1 MVQTAIPFN
10 HNRPSPMTKTTF
22 QNKLKQLQRQHEQ
35 LVQRRN
41 RPQKNGNG
49 IFDRYEFPVLTA
61 EHTPLFWRYD
71 LNPATNPHLMTR
83 LGINCV
89 FNVGAMEW
97 NGNIVLMARTEG
109 WDRKSFFAVAESKT
123 GVDGFRFWD
132 YPVRM
137 PELEDK
143 ETNLYDMR
151 LVRHEDGWIYG
162 LFCAERHDDSNPGDL
177 SAAIARCGIARTKD
191 LVQWERLPDLKT
203 NSLHQRNCVL
213 HPEFVKGKY
222 AFYTRPMADFAA
234 TGSGDGIGWGLCD
247 DIENAAIGKE
257 QIIDPRFYHM
267 IKEGKNGLGPAPI
280 KTKKGWLHLAHGVRN
295 TAAGMRYV
303 LYLFLCD
310 LNNPTRVIKAPGG
323 YFMAPEGEERVGDVS
338 NVVFANGWV
347 ARTNGDVF
355 IYYGSSDTRTQ
366 VAATTV
372 EKLLD
377 YAANTPEDGRR
388 SKVCVEQRCRLIE
401 NNLRL
406 GTARRTQ
413 ALKNCNP

>member
-1 MVQTAIPFN
+1 
-10 HNRPSPMTKTTF
+10 MTKTDF
-22 QNKLKQLQRQHEQ
+22 ANKLKQLQRQHEQ
-35 LVQRRN
+35 LVQHRN

-61 EHTPLFWRYD
+61 EHAPLFWRYD

-83 LGINCV
+83 LGINSV

-97 NGNIVLMARTEG
+97 NGNIVLMTRTEG
-109 WDRKSFFAVAESKT
+109 WDRKSFFAVAESKN
-123 GVDGFRFWD
+123 GIDGFRYWD

-137 PELEDK
+137 PDYEPQEA
-143 ETNLYDMR
+143 NLYDMR

-191 LVQWERLPDLKT
+191 LVKWERLPDLKT

-234 TGSGDGIGWGLCD
+234 TGSGDGIGWGLCN
-247 DIENAAIGKE
+247 DIENAVIGQE
-257 QIIDPRFYHM
+257 QIIDPRFYHT

-295 TAAGMRYV
+295 TATGMRYV
-303 LYLFLCD
+303 LYLFLCHRS
-310 LNNPTRVIKAPGG
+310 NPTKVIQTPGG

-347 ARTNGDVF
+347 ARPNGDVF
-355 IYYGSSDTRTQ
+355 IYYGSSDTRTH
-366 VAATTV
+366 VATTTV

-377 YAANTPEDGRR
+377 YVANTPEDGRR
-388 SKVCVEQRCRLIE
+388 SKICVEQRCRLIK

-406 GTARRTQ
+406 GPARQTQ
-413 ALKNCNP
+413 ALNNYNP

>member
-1 MVQTAIPFN
+1 
-10 HNRPSPMTKTTF
+10 
-22 QNKLKQLQRQHEQ
+22 
-35 LVQRRN
+35 
-41 RPQKNGNG
+41 
-49 IFDRYEFPVLTA
+49 
-61 EHTPLFWRYD
+61 
-71 LNPATNPHLMTR
+71 
-83 LGINCV
+83 
-89 FNVGAMEW
+89 MEW
-97 NGNIVLMARTEG
+97 NGNIVLMTRTEG
-109 WDRKSFFAVAESKT
+109 WDRKSFFAVAESKN
-123 GVDGFRFWD
+123 GIDGFRYWD

-137 PELEDK
+137 PDYEPQEA
-143 ETNLYDMR
+143 NLYDMR

-191 LVQWERLPDLKT
+191 LVKWERLPDLKT

-234 TGSGDGIGWGLCD
+234 TGSGDGIGWGLCN
-247 DIENAAIGKE
+247 DIENAVIGQE
-257 QIIDPRFYHM
+257 QIIDPRFYHT

-295 TAAGMRYV
+295 TATGMRYV
-303 LYLFLCD
+303 LYLFLCHRS
-310 LNNPTRVIKAPGG
+310 NPTKVIQTPGG

-347 ARTNGDVF
+347 ARPNGDVF
-355 IYYGSSDTRTQ
+355 IYYGSSDTRTH
-366 VAATTV
+366 VATTTV

-377 YAANTPEDGRR
+377 YVANTPEDGRR
-388 SKVCVEQRCRLIE
+388 SKICVEQRCRLIK

-406 GTARRTQ
+406 GPARQTQ
-413 ALKNCNP
+413 ALNNYNP